1 MNIFKSRAAQSLA
14 LIFALS
20 TTVALAAGIPFLGPA
35 GQPASAFPKPDRP
48 VAGIVSPIWHTEQER
63 DGADEAGQLVRL
75 LDIKPGIT
83 IADIGAGSGYHTIR
97 LSPVVGATGRIIAQD
112 VTPKYLDD
120 LAKRV
125 AELKLANVTLG
136 LGEPHDPRLPS
147 ASIDIAL
154 LVHMYH
160 EVESPAALL
169 SNLAPALKPGARVA
183 IVDSDKPTKN
193 HGIPP
198 KLLRCELLAVGYRQ
212 ISAHRLKKLDAY
224 LAIFELPAGQSITP
238 PRAIKS
244 CPQ

>member
-1 MNIFKSRAAQSLA
+1 MNIFKSRAIQALA
-14 LIFALS
+14 LTLALS
-20 TTVALAAGIPFLGPA
+20 AAALAAEIPFLGPT

-48 VAGIVSPIWHTEQER
+48 VASIVSPIWHTEAER

-75 LDIKPGIT
+75 LDIKPGMT

-97 LSPVVGATGRIIAQD
+97 LSPVVGPAGRIIAQD

-125 AELKLANVTLG
+125 ADLKLANVTLG
-136 LGEPHDPRLPS
+136 LGEPHDPRLPA
-147 ASIDIAL
+147 ASIDVAL

-169 SNLAPALKPGARVA
+169 TNLAPALKPDARIA

-212 ISAHRLKKLDAY
+212 LSVHRLNKLDAY
-224 LAIFELPAGQSITP
+224 LAIFELPAGQTLTP
-238 PRAIKS
+238 PRAIKP
-244 CPQ
+244 CRQ